1 MPGRGCA
8 TNRPMQER
16 PPLRPTIKIAS
27 VPVVRRQQDSA
38 SPSLSTDESNTG
50 AVRTHVVMLT
60 SMRQP
65 CDSTPLTVT
74 FDTNTLASVVAPE
87 TAQRGTGESGAIVA
101 AAVRAGRIRG
111 FFSETVITLEGIK
124 NVDRADVLGRTR
136 MVSDAS
142 STSKNN
148 ITLTIG
154 VRHARNP
161 LDRRSSAR
169 VRAAL
174 ELGMRPLRT
183 AARIGGYHLGDQDC
197 ELYEPDGGIL
207 ELVRCMDKVNELTTE
222 IARRGVGQAIA
233 VELGLQFSPRDRV
246 ETPELFLQGL
256 GRAKD
261 KPERE
266 KVAEAIRE
274 WADGDSV
281 AAHYGFG
288 MKVFCSE
295 DFAIS
300 GQGRSVLD
308 AQNRQWLHESF
319 GIEFVTLAELA
330 QRVKE

>member
-1 MPGRGCA
+1 M
-8 TNRPMQER
+8 
-16 PPLRPTIKIAS
+16 
-27 VPVVRRQQDSA
+27 
-38 SPSLSTDESNTG
+38 DESNAD
-50 AVRTHVVMLT
+50 AVTKHVVMLIPMHRPCGTT
-60 SMRQP
+60 S
-65 CDSTPLTVT
+65 LTVT

-87 TAQRGTGESGAIVA
+87 TAQRGTGASGANVA

-124 NVDRADVLGRTR
+124 NVDRADILGRTR

-148 ITLTIG
+148 ITLTVG
-154 VRHARNP
+154 VRHVRNP
-161 LDRRSSAR
+161 LDPRSSAR

-174 ELGMRPLRT
+174 DLGMRPLRT

-197 ELYEPDGGIL
+197 ELYEPDEGIL
-207 ELVRCMDKVNELTTE
+207 ELIHCMDKVNVLTTE
-222 IARRGVGQAIA
+222 IAKRGVGQAIA
-233 VELGLQFSPRDRV
+233 VKLGLQFSQRDRV
-246 ETPELFLQGL
+246 ESPELFLQGL

-261 KPERE
+261 RSERR

-288 MKVFCSE
+288 MKLFCSE
-295 DFAIS
+295 DFRKNGAS
-300 GQGRSVLD
+300 RSVLD
-308 AQNRQWLHESF
+308 HDNRQWLSTNF

-330 QRVKE
+330 RRVTD